1 MIDINKAK
9 TDNIYFIENVL
20 GIKLYKYQKE
30 AIRLG
35 LTPEICKRVP
45 VYRRLIFYKRRL
57 K

>member
-9 TDNIYFIENVL
+9 ADNIYFIENVL

-30 AIRLG
+30 AIKLG
-35 LTPEICKRVP
+35 LSLEICKRVP
-45 VYRRLIFYKRRL
+45 TYRRLMFHKRRI